1 MYFEPLS
8 AREEEIGKAI
18 VQAAFDVHDELG
30 PGLLEKIYEICVM
43 HELRKHGFY
52 VKRQVEIPI
61 EYDGIQFK
69 DGLRLDLLVENS
81 VIVEIKSVETVNPV
95 WQAQILSQ
103 MKLTEIRLG
112 YLINFNVSK
121 ISQGIKRFIR

>member
-8 AREEEIGKAI
+8 NAEEEIGKAV
-18 VQAAFDVHDELG
+18 VQASYDVHDELG
-30 PGLLEKIYEICVM
+30 PGLLEKIYEICLM
-43 HELRKHGFY
+43 HELRKNGLE
-52 VKRQVEIPI
+52 VKRQVDVPI
-61 EYDGIQFK
+61 EYDGMIFK
-69 DGLRLDLLVENS
+69 DGLRLDLLVES
-81 VIVEIKSVETVNPV
+81 KVIIEVKAVEVVSPI

-121 ISQGIKRFIR
+121 IQQGIKRFIR